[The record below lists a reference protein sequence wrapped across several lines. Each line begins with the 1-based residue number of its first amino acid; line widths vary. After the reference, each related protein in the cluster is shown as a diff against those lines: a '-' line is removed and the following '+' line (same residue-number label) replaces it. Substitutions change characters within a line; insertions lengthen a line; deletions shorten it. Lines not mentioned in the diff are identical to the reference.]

1 MVFLIEWLS
10 LMQCFIYKSLKK
22 DELYL
27 YLQTKD
33 DFSSIPEPL
42 LKSFGRIEF
51 VMALE
56 ITPER
61 KLAREDGAIVKASL
75 QEKGFFVQMPP
86 TIIPNALLLKNTKL
100 H

>member
-1 MVFLIEWLS
+1 
-10 LMQCFIYKSLKK
+10 MQSYIYKSLKK

-27 YLQTKD
+27 YLQKKD
-33 DFSSIPEPL
+33 DFSEIPEPL
-42 LKSFGRIEF
+42 LKSFGRLEF

-61 KLAREDGAIVKASL
+61 KLARVDVSNVLLSL
-75 QEKGFFVQMPP
+75 DDKGFFVQVPP
-86 TIIPNALLLKNTKL
+86 VIIPNAVILKNTKM

>member
-1 MVFLIEWLS
+1 
-10 LMQCFIYKSLKK
+10 MQSYIYKSLKK

-27 YLQTKD
+27 YLQKKD
-33 DFSSIPEPL
+33 DFSALPEPL
-42 LKSFGRIEF
+42 LNSFGKIEF
-51 VMALE
+51 VMELE

-61 KLAREDGAIVKASL
+61 KLAREDVNKVLLGL

-86 TIIPNALLLKNTKL
+86 VILPNAIVQKNSKL